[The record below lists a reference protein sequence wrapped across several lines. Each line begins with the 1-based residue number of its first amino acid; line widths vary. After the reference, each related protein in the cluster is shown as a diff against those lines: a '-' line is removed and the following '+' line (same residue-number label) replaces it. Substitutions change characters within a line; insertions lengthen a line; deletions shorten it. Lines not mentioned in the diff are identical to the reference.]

1 MICCEFLEN
10 FLLSFLGDKLYI
22 CYFTLSILTVNSF
35 LLIMS
40 I

>member
-1 MICCEFLEN
+1 MICREYLDNFFNIFLHI
-10 FLLSFLGDKLYI
+10 KLYI

-40 I
+40 T

>member
-1 MICCEFLEN
+1 MIYCEFLEN
-10 FLLSFLGDKLYI
+10 FLPNFLAEKLYI